1 MVMASIFIQIA
12 AYEDFELPKTMLDA
26 VAKSS
31 GKHVICFGVHN
42 TYLNNS
48 EIFIPLVPNMRMQES
63 KAPENIG
70 VGKSRY
76 IANKLYAGQDYYLQ
90 VDSHTRFYP
99 GWDDELIRNILEL
112 QAKGVAKPL
121 LSAYPAAYSYNDKL
135 QEHCDWDRSVTSISF
150 SEFPDNF
157 TNTLIPS
164 QLAVT
169 SIGKIR
175 QTSISAGFIFTL
187 GEYAKIEVNQKIA
200 FWGEEILTAARAFT
214 HGFDLYIP
222 DQQYIYHLYYDHT
235 AVFQKNMRR
244 HIWKDFPEEYARLD
258 SESKTEVYDILS
270 TKRIGPDALGT
281 ERTLD
286 EYGLW
291 AGLDFKNRKVID

>member
-1 MVMASIFIQIA
+1 MASIFVQIA
-12 AYEDFELPKTMLDA
+12 AYHDFELPKTILDA
-26 VAKSS
+26 LAKSS

-42 TYLNNS
+42 TYVDDF
-48 EIFIPLVPNMRMQES
+48 EVFIPLVPNMRMQES
-63 KAPENIG
+63 KAPSNIG
-70 VGKSRY
+70 VGQARY
-76 IANKLYAGQDYYLQ
+76 LANKLYSGQDYYLQ
-90 VDSHTRFYP
+90 VDSHTRFYQN
-99 GWDDELIRNILEL
+99 WDDELIRNILEL
-112 QAKGVAKPL
+112 QANGVAKPL
-121 LSAYPAAYSYNDKL
+121 LSAYPSSYSYNNQL
-135 QEHCDWDRSVTSISF
+135 QESSDWDRGVTKISF

-164 QLAVT
+164 QLAVACD
-169 SIGKIR
+169 GGER

-187 GEYAKIEVNQKIA
+187 GEFAKIDVNQKIA

-222 DQQYIYHLYYDHT
+222 DKQYIYHLYYDHS

-244 HIWKDFPEEYARLD
+244 HIWKDFPDEYAQMD
-258 SESKTEVYDILS
+258 TASKAEVFDILS
-270 TKRIGPDALGT
+270 TERIGPDALGT

-291 AGLDFKNRKVID
+291 AGLDFKNRKVIN